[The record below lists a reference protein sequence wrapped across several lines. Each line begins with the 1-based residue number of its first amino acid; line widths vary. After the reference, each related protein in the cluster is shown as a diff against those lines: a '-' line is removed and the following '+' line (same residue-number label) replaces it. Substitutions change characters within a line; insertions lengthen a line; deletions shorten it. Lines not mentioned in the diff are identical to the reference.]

1 MYRLLPDDYLFN
13 KSSAKKVTQKFGYR
27 VIPSKLVGKYIR
39 EVPLECKSPPKD
51 LTSDSISSTTPPHKA
66 HLRVPKGKR
75 ESYSP
80 FLSFWWCQDWDWD
93 DLLGHMCIYK
103 EDMVSRVYHG
113 VTISVTYYI
122 FLGRMCHKYCRCVF
136 SLYNLNALS
145 FILFAA
151 VLHILKGEESY
162 FAIDRGEY
170 DYCNIAN
177 ITIII
182 TGALFL
188 DYET

>member
-103 EDMVSRVYHG
+103 EDIYPVCTTVWQYQSH
-113 VTISVTYYI
+113 TISFWVECVI
-122 FLGRMCHKYCRCVF
+122 SIADVF
-136 SLYNLNALS
+136 SHS
-145 FILFAA
+145 ITWMRFRLFC
-151 VLHILKGEESY
+151 LLPCCTY
-162 FAIDRGEY
+162 
-170 DYCNIAN
+170 
-177 ITIII
+177 
-182 TGALFL
+182 
-188 DYET
+188 